1 MNATFAPVQYLIH
14 PHREAQSS
22 PVKSCQGFFVPSYQS
37 YSIVDSGVVPPCY
50 GCNDHSSPMWN
61 RAGQRDGQ
69 HRFLLPKNVQ
79 NQFHNVPVPIFTNT
93 AQRGRCCSAIHPALH
108 PSRSKQLLRGDVW
121 GYRRVVL
128 DGASTAAQAV
138 DVLPNASVVR
148 QAVRDFGLRAS
159 RSCLTG
165 VAPSQGQPERE
176 RFSSKIANLLTTK
189 PSITMRNYHDK
200 QGLGDLPAEKFT
212 QSKMGLSIVMH
223 YLSQHRK
230 YEAMVRQTINPDDL
244 NALQPDV
251 IFYRKDPNHKWGIGK
266 AIVVVE
272 IEDHKVFKNCQAQ
285 CQKHLS
291 QNPELLEAFAYNF
304 DKKQWFRYTQ
314 GQEKPVRTSFSEVL
328 NLYLKNLK

>member
-1 MNATFAPVQYLIH
+1 M
-14 PHREAQSS
+14 
-22 PVKSCQGFFVPSYQS
+22 
-37 YSIVDSGVVPPCY
+37 
-50 GCNDHSSPMWN
+50 
-61 RAGQRDGQ
+61 
-69 HRFLLPKNVQ
+69 
-79 NQFHNVPVPIFTNT
+79 
-93 AQRGRCCSAIHPALH
+93 
-108 PSRSKQLLRGDVW
+108 
-121 GYRRVVL
+121 
-128 DGASTAAQAV
+128 
-138 DVLPNASVVR
+138 R

-165 VAPSQGQPERE
+165 VAPSQGQPERG
-176 RFSSKIANLLTTK
+176 RFSSKIANLLITK